1 MPVINAA
8 NVIAVLLALGFTT
21 SGVLKVA
28 AVKPMRDLA
37 AEVHYS
43 VRAYRMIGALEVAAA
58 AGLVL
63 CLFIAAP
70 LGVVAAGGLVM
81 LMGAA
86 VGTHLQNGDPPVRA
100 APAAVVGSITI
111 GYLVAVNWMT

>member
-8 NVIAVLLALGFTT
+8 NVIAILLAVGFAV
-21 SGVLKVA
+21 SGLLKVA
-28 AVKPMRDLA
+28 AVKRMVGLA

-43 VRAYRMIGALEVAAA
+43 VRAYRVIGALEVAAA

-63 CLFIAAP
+63 SLFDIAP
-70 LGVVAAGGLVM
+70 LGVLAAGGLVM

-86 VGTHLQNGDPPVRA
+86 AGTHLQNGDPPVRA
-100 APAAVVGSITI
+100 APAAALGVVAI
-111 GYLVAVNWMT
+111 GYLVALNW